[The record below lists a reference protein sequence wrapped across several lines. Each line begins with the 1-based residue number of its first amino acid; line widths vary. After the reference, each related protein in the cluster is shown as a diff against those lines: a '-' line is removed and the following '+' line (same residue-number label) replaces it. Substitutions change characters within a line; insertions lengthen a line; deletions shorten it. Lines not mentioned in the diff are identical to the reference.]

1 MDYST
6 IPATVTIKNLN
17 TVPTEDEIKAN
28 ADVVTE
34 RTETVQL
41 YRVNTFV
48 ELKAEEELKL
58 TVNDSKEVAYYA
70 SLATDKIEV
79 TVA

>member
-17 TVPTEDEIKAN
+17 VEPTADEIKAN
-28 ADVVTE
+28 ADVVAE

>member
-17 TVPTEDEIKAN
+17 VAPTEEEIKAN
-28 ADVVTE
+28 KDIVAE

-41 YRVNTFV
+41 YRVNTFI
-48 ELKAEEELKL
+48 ELEAEGELKL

-70 SLATDKIEV
+70 ALATDKIEV

>member
-17 TVPTEDEIKAN
+17 VEPTADEIKAN

>member
-6 IPATVTIKNLN
+6 IPVTVTIKNLN
-17 TVPTEDEIKAN
+17 VAPTEEEVKAN
-28 ADVVTE
+28 KDVVAE

-41 YRVNTFV
+41 FRVNTFV

-70 SLATDKIEV
+70 ALATDKIEV